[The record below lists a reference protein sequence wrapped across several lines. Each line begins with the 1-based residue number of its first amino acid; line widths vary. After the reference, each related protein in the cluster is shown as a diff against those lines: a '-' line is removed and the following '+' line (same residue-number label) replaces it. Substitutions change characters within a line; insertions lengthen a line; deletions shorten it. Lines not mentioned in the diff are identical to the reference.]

1 MRQARNRI
9 SHPVTAAVIAASVMV
24 AVMLFG
30 PFSSFA
36 DESLGIIVLG
46 VDEDT
51 AVSLGPEIEGTAKF
65 ESSEET
71 TTLAPAHALLLTS
84 KTKAAAPVKA
94 KAPEA
99 KKPAAPAPKKVAP
112 KRVPANTWRT
122 AKVSWYGPGFYGNTM
137 AGGGELA
144 PDSMVA
150 AHRSLPFGTRVEF
163 QYGGKTCVATVMD
176 RGPYADGRTFDLGP
190 GTAKYLGFSGVGYVK
205 YRVLGK

>member
-1 MRQARNRI
+1 MRQARNRVT
-9 SHPVTAAVIAASVMV
+9 HPATVALLATSALV

-36 DESLGIIVLG
+36 DESLGTIVLG
-46 VDEDT
+46 VDENT
-51 AVSLGPEIEGTAKF
+51 AVSLGPEIEGAAKF

-71 TTLAPAHALLLTS
+71 TTLVPAHALLLTAT
-84 KTKAAAPVKA
+84 TKAAAPVTVKKA
-94 KAPEA
+94 TEQ
-99 KKPAAPAPKKVAP
+99 KPAAPAPKKATP
-112 KRVPANTWRT
+112 KRAASNTLRT

-150 AHRSLPFGTRVEF
+150 AHRTLPFGTRVEF